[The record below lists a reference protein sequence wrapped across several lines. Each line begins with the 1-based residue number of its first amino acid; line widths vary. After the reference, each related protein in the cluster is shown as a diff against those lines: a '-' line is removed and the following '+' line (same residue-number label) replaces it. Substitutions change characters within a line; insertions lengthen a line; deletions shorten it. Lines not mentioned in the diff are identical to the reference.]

1 MRSTTKSAQPELAIE
16 LWPIERPI
24 PYADNPRLC
33 PPSAIEKVAA
43 SLRAYG
49 FRQPIVVDTEGV
61 IIVGHT
67 RLLAA
72 KQLGLAEV
80 PVHVADLS
88 AEQARAYRLAD
99 NRTNEETSW
108 NAELLGAE
116 IAALA
121 EIDYDLGLL
130 GFNDDELSEILK
142 PPTLGLT
149 DPDLIPEPP
158 EEPIAK
164 PGDLWALGDH
174 RLLCG
179 DATKAGD
186 VERLMNGRRAAL
198 MVTDPPYLVGYTGG
212 THPATAAN
220 GGKKGEDPDKHWDS
234 YIDHESS
241 VAFYADFLRIASG
254 HALELHAAI
263 YQFFAIMRA
272 RVLFEA
278 WAAAGL
284 LAHQVLIWKKSR
296 AVLTYSAYLWNYEP
310 FVYGWQAGHQPR
322 RRPPADVPAVW
333 EISSAIEDGASGLHP
348 TQKAVELYRRP
359 ILYHTKAGEALFEPF
374 CGSGTALIA
383 AESAGRCCYALELSP
398 VFCDVAITRWMN
410 FSGRAAVRL

>member
-1 MRSTTKSAQPELAIE
+1 MRATTKGAQPELAIE
-16 LWPIERPI
+16 LWPIERPV
-24 PYADNPRLC
+24 PYAENPRLC
-33 PPSAIEKVAA
+33 PPAAIAKVAA

-49 FRQPIVVDTEGV
+49 FRQPIVVDNEGV
-61 IIVGHT
+61 IIAGHT

-72 KQLGLAEV
+72 HKLGLREV

-88 AEQARAYRLAD
+88 PEEARAYRLAD

-108 NAELLGAE
+108 NAELLGSE

-121 EIDYDLGLL
+121 EIDYDLSLL
-130 GFNDDELSEILK
+130 GFNDDELGEILGAS
-142 PPTLGLT
+142 TLGLT
-149 DPDLIPEPP
+149 DPDLIPEPAA
-158 EEPIAK
+158 EAIAK
-164 PGDLWALGDH
+164 RGDLWALGEH

-179 DATKAGD
+179 DATKAED
-186 VERLMNGRRAAL
+186 VVRLMDGRRASL
-198 MVTDPPYLVGYTGG
+198 MVTDPPYLVGYSGG
-212 THPATAAN
+212 VHPATAAN
-220 GGKKGEDPDKHWDS
+220 GGKQGSDPDKHWDT
-234 YIDHESS
+234 YVDHESS
-241 VAFYADFLRIASG
+241 VAFYADFLRAATG
-254 HALELHAAI
+254 HALEQHAAL

-272 RVLFEA
+272 PLLFEA
-278 WAAAGL
+278 WQAAGL

-333 EISSAIEDGASGLHP
+333 DISSAIEDGAPGLHP

-359 ILYHTKAGEALFEPF
+359 ILYHTKAGETVYEPF

-383 AESAGRCCYALELSP
+383 AESAGRACYALELEP
-398 VFCDVAITRWMN
+398 AFCDVAITRWQN
-410 FSGRAAVRL
+410 FSGRVAVRL